1 MGEMKCLIF
10 APIGRGYLVLPHWL
24 SRICLEF
31 AVGLLTAQASLR
43 GNILVKIVLV
53 GEDENEIA

>member
-1 MGEMKCLIF
+1 MVEMKCLIF
-10 APIGRGYLVLPHWL
+10 AHHWKGLL
-24 SRICLEF
+24 SPASLAFQNLFEF

-43 GNILVKIVLV
+43 GNILVKIVLI